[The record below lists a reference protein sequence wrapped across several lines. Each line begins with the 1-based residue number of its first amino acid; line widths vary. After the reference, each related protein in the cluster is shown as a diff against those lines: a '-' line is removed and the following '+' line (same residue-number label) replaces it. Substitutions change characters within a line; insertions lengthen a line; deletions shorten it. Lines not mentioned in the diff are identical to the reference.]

1 MFNAFGKYFLLMKE
15 VLKRPDKSRVFWKQ
29 LFVEFIS
36 LGVESLGIIA
46 IISVF
51 MGAVVALQ
59 TAYNIDSPLI
69 PLTMV
74 GFTAR
79 QSIVL
84 EFSPTIIRLILAGK
98 VGSRIASEIGTMRVT
113 EQIDALQIMGVNSAN
128 YLILPKVVASM
139 LINPF
144 LISVSMFLG
153 ILGGWLACIS
163 SGLVTSEAY
172 IIGSKP
178 VQAEE
183 VLNKIPQRDQFSP
196 MLHKLWG
203 DLYNSKGMH
212 KEALEEY
219 RAASLTVDEDLGI
232 EGLDSLDLGGDDL
245 EDERLAE
252 MASSAKVAASEFV
265 AKKREAGGGN
275 PGS

>member
-1 MFNAFGKYFLLMKE
+1 MFSAFGKYFLLMKE
-15 VLKRPDKSRVFWKQ
+15 VLKRPDKPRVFWKQ

-84 EFSPTIIRLILAGK
+84 EFSPTIISLILAGK

-172 IIGSKP
+172 IIGIRFWFDPYTIFYALMKTVVFAFIIASVSSFHGYTISGGALDVGKASTKA
-178 VQAEE
+178 VVNSSILIIIFNL
-183 VLNKIPQRDQFSP
+183 VLTQ
-196 MLHKLWG
+196 LL
-203 DLYNSKGMH
+203 L
-212 KEALEEY
+212 
-219 RAASLTVDEDLGI
+219 V
-232 EGLDSLDLGGDDL
+232 
-245 EDERLAE
+245 
-252 MASSAKVAASEFV
+252 
-265 AKKREAGGGN
+265 
-275 PGS
+275 